1 MLSSELENIVSRIRT
16 LGCELQHVELKAAS
30 NGTPRRLY
38 DTFSSFANQ
47 ENGGLIIFGIDEE
60 DDYAVCGVYDPQDL
74 QAKVTEQANQ
84 MIPPVRPA
92 FTIAEIS
99 SRIIVSAEIPECD
112 AFDKPCYYSGAG
124 RLRGSYIRV
133 GGADMPMTEYEVYS
147 YEAFR
152 RNIQDE
158 LRIVERAD
166 YASFDRYALSGYFSS
181 IRAAKPNLSQL
192 TENKILQLQ
201 GLVDNDKPTMAGLM
215 LFGEYP
221 QAFFPQLSVT
231 AVVIDGTKLG
241 DYGNAGE
248 RFIDNQRIEGT
259 IPQMLEGAI
268 AFIRRNTRTATI
280 VDKDGRRA
288 DRSEYPIIAIREII
302 LNALTHRDYSMHT
315 SQSPIRIMIFSDRIE
330 VENPGGLYGRMTVD
344 ELGRTAAD
352 TRNPFIVGALEVM
365 RITENRFSGIPTIMA
380 EMSKAGLP
388 PAAFESRRG
397 VFKAILYNGKAPAY
411 KDDAEGLVDYCS
423 TPRSREEIAMFL
435 GMKTP
440 SYAVRR
446 YVNPLLKAG
455 TLRMLLPDTP
465 KSKNQRYVSGSRYRE
480 P

>member
-47 ENGGLIIFGIDEE
+47 KNGGLIIFGIDEE

-99 SRIIVSAEIPECD
+99 GRIVVSAEIPECD

-181 IRAAKPNLSQL
+181 LRAAKPNLSHWKTRRISCSKL
-192 TENKILQLQ
+192 T
-201 GLVDNDKPTMAGLM
+201 A
-215 LFGEYP
+215 YP
-221 QAFFPQLSVT
+221 WALITALSICSYLPKNSFAKYLHRTFFC
-231 AVVIDGTKLG
+231 
-241 DYGNAGE
+241 
-248 RFIDNQRIEGT
+248 
-259 IPQMLEGAI
+259 
-268 AFIRRNTRTATI
+268 
-280 VDKDGRRA
+280 
-288 DRSEYPIIAIREII
+288 
-302 LNALTHRDYSMHT
+302 
-315 SQSPIRIMIFSDRIE
+315 
-330 VENPGGLYGRMTVD
+330 
-344 ELGRTAAD
+344 
-352 TRNPFIVGALEVM
+352 
-365 RITENRFSGIPTIMA
+365 
-380 EMSKAGLP
+380 SK
-388 PAAFESRRG
+388 
-397 VFKAILYNGKAPAY
+397 KAPY
-411 KDDAEGLVDYCS
+411 LDA
-423 TPRSREEIAMFL
+423 
-435 GMKTP
+435 
-440 SYAVRR
+440 
-446 YVNPLLKAG
+446 
-455 TLRMLLPDTP
+455 
-465 KSKNQRYVSGSRYRE
+465 
-480 P
+480 

>member
-16 LGCELQHVELKAAS
+16 LGCKLQHVELKAAS

-99 SRIIVSAEIPECD
+99 GRIIVSAEIPECD

-231 AVVIDGTKLG
+231 AVVIDGINLG

-259 IPQMLEGAI
+259 IPQMLEGAL

-344 ELGRTAAD
+344 ELG
-352 TRNPFIVGALEVM
+352 
-365 RITENRFSGIPTIMA
+365 
-380 EMSKAGLP
+380 SKAGLP

-465 KSKNQRYVSGSRYRE
+465 KSKNQRYVSGSRCRE